1 MTCMIMNII
10 MSINFVIINYITIVS
25 IFINT
30 NYKSKLVTVVTLT
43 SISRVESGRVEVSWA
58 I

>member
-30 NYKSKLVTVVTLT
+30 NYKSKLVTVVT
-43 SISRVESGRVEVSWA
+43 
-58 I
+58 